1 MTAPTM
7 ADSKVTRV
15 GQHAFLA
22 ATTRNSPN
30 ALSLLYEIRIS
41 LPQIG
46 TLASADRIRAVAQ
59 HAEKIGY
66 DSLWVLERTLKP
78 VQPLVPYPA
87 TPDGQLPEEYKI
99 VFDPIESLTFAAA
112 VTSRIKLAQVSS
124 F

>member
-1 MTAPTM
+1 M
-7 ADSKVTRV
+7 KY
-15 GQHAFLA
+15 G
-22 ATTRNSPN
+22 
-30 ALSLLYEIRIS
+30 IS